1 MRIGVLH
8 GPNLRLLGRREPEI
22 YGSATLSD
30 VDRALADLAEAL
42 DVEVEVHQSNHE
54 GVLLDHIEETAGR
67 VDGYVVNAGAL
78 THTSVGLRDAL
89 VGVGRP
95 FVEVHLSNTAAREPF
110 RRVSHLS
117 GVALGVVYG
126 FGVDSYLLGFR
137 GLVAHLKT
145 TPRTD

>member
-1 MRIGVLH
+1 MLH

-22 YGSATLSD
+22 YGAATLDD
-30 VDRALADLAEAL
+30 VDRALGELAEGL
-42 DVEVEVHQSNHE
+42 GVEMEVHQSNHE
-54 GVLLDHIEETAGR
+54 GVLLDRIEETAGR

-78 THTSVGLRDAL
+78 THTSIGLRDAL

-117 GVALGVVYG
+117 PVAVGVVYG

-145 TPRTD
+145 TSRTD